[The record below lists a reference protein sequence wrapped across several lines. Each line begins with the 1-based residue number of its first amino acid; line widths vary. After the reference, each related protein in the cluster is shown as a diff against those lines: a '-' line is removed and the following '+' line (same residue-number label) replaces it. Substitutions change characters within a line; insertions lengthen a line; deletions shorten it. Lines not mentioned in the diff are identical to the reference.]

1 MRLQSTEGVAW
12 AVAIM
17 MGVTGCGGSSPQPD
31 VPSSDAP
38 SAAAGPT
45 TVNGTERLNWLQP
58 GDMPYLVFFAYVDGN
73 PVALDDATCTWATTE
88 AQCSSPLPSMTD
100 GMHTIAL
107 AAKNPFSGL
116 EGPQSG
122 AITVQKVSARSVVS
136 AVSIPGS
143 RVTSSDPRSEPA
155 PTRYGGDAFSID
167 VIARGLRGPVQLA
180 STPDGRLLIAEGD
193 TGVRVVR
200 PGGLESPDLALD
212 ARRLLQPPPAGG
224 LGLAVHPDF
233 ARNHFVYVSFLS
245 RDRADK
251 TLLRI
256 VRLREVGDTLGEPL
270 SLFEAPVLA
279 VPEASRPADNGTA
292 SSAAVDRLGESPRLA
307 FGPDGL
313 LYSLLPLGFEFDNEP
328 AASSPH
334 ASMLRIDDDGRAPRI
349 GPLTDIIAHPL
360 GFAWHPSTAAL
371 WLIFPGVNGE
381 TLVRPSGVSS
391 AAGIAGVERGVLRLT
406 EGAAPSSGA
415 LVLNQAGALDLART
429 FLQGIDPESIG
440 VLRLVTPVLAE
451 SVLDGVPGRITDV
464 VPAGAGTL
472 YVTTN
477 DGSGSSN
484 GSDAVLRLTP
494 RVR

>member
-1 MRLQSTEGVAW
+1 MRLQSTGGVAW
-12 AVAIM
+12 AVAIL

-58 GDMPYLVFFAYVDGN
+58 GDMPYLAFFAYVDGN

-88 AQCSSPLPSMTD
+88 AQCNSPLPSMTD

-136 AVSIPGS
+136 AVSVPN
-143 RVTSSDPRSEPA
+143 
-155 PTRYGGDAFSID
+155 DAFSID

-180 STPDGRLLIAEGD
+180 STPDGRLLIAEGE

-212 ARRLLQPPPAGG
+212 ARLLLQPPPAGG

-279 VPEASRPADNGTA
+279 VPESSRPADNGTA
-292 SSAAVDRLGESPRLA
+292 SSAAVDRPGESPRLA

-349 GPLTDIIAHPL
+349 GPLTDIIAHPF

-415 LVLNQAGALDLART
+415 LVLNQAAALDLART
-429 FLQGIDPESIG
+429 FLQGIAPESIG

-484 GSDAVLRLTP
+484 GSDAVLRITP

>member
-1 MRLQSTEGVAW
+1 
-12 AVAIM
+12 
-17 MGVTGCGGSSPQPD
+17 
-31 VPSSDAP
+31 
-38 SAAAGPT
+38 
-45 TVNGTERLNWLQP
+45 
-58 GDMPYLVFFAYVDGN
+58 MPYLAFFAYVDGE

-88 AQCSSPLPSMTD
+88 AQCNSPLPSMTD
-100 GMHTIAL
+100 GVHTIAL

-136 AVSIPGS
+136 AVSVPI
-143 RVTSSDPRSEPA
+143 
-155 PTRYGGDAFSID
+155 DAFSID

-270 SLFEAPVLA
+270 SLFEAPVMA

-292 SSAAVDRLGESPRLA
+292 SSAAVNRLGESPRLA
-307 FGPDGL
+307 FGPDGF
-313 LYSLLPLGFEFDNEP
+313 LYLAP
-328 AASSPH
+328 ALWASSSTTSLRPAVRTH
-334 ASMLRIDDDGRAPRI
+334 RCCGSMTMDARRAS
-349 GPLTDIIAHPL
+349 
-360 GFAWHPSTAAL
+360 
-371 WLIFPGVNGE
+371 
-381 TLVRPSGVSS
+381 
-391 AAGIAGVERGVLRLT
+391 
-406 EGAAPSSGA
+406 
-415 LVLNQAGALDLART
+415 AR
-429 FLQGIDPESIG
+429 
-440 VLRLVTPVLAE
+440 
-451 SVLDGVPGRITDV
+451 
-464 VPAGAGTL
+464 
-472 YVTTN
+472 
-477 DGSGSSN
+477 
-484 GSDAVLRLTP
+484 
-494 RVR
+494 

>member
-12 AVAIM
+12 AVAIL
-17 MGVTGCGGSSPQPD
+17 MGVTGCGRSSPPPD
-31 VPSSDAP
+31 VPSTDAP

-58 GDMPYLVFFAYVDGN
+58 GDMPYLSFSAYVDGE

-88 AQCSSPLPSMTD
+88 AQCNSPLPSMTD

-136 AVSIPGS
+136 AVS
-143 RVTSSDPRSEPA
+143 A
-155 PTRYGGDAFSID
+155 PNDAFSID

-180 STPDGRLLIAEGD
+180 STPDGRLLIAEGE

-200 PGGLESPDLALD
+200 PGGLESQDLALD
-212 ARRLLQPPPAGG
+212 ARLLLQPPPAGG

-279 VPEASRPADNGTA
+279 VPESSRPADNGTA
-292 SSAAVDRLGESPRLA
+292 SSAAVNRLGESPRLA

-349 GPLTDIIAHPL
+349 GPLTDIVAHPL

-391 AAGIAGVERGVLRLT
+391 AVGIAGVERGVLRLT
-406 EGAAPSSGA
+406 EGAATSSGA
-415 LVLNQAGALDLART
+415 LVLNQAAALDLART
-429 FLQGIDPESIG
+429 FLQGIAPESIG
-440 VLRLVTPVLAE
+440 VLRLVMPVLAE

-464 VPAGAGTL
+464 VPAGSGTSL
-472 YVTTN
+472 C
-477 DGSGSSN
+477 DHQ
-484 GSDAVLRLTP
+484 R
-494 RVR
+494 R